1 MEIKKI
7 GLKDDTGKLRFDL
20 ITSESLTGMAEV
32 LTLGANKYEANS
44 WQNVEDGIDKHYASL
59 MRHLIQWRQGEIL
72 DEESKL
78 SHIKHVLTNAMFLLH
93 HESKKNNK
101 QLEDICNK
109 NIIKGNNA
117 NELFINASKELIAN
131 GKYVSPRG
139 LKTLEIEDAWL
150 ILKDPNKSIVTLSER
165 KIDLDYLEGEIA
177 WYLSGSLQVEDIAKH
192 SKFWN
197 NIQNKDGTVNS
208 NYGFLAMK
216 EKHNGKTQYQW
227 CVDRIKEDKDTR
239 QAIINYN
246 QPKHKFEDNKD
257 FVCTIAQLFRVNDNK
272 LDSTV
277 LMRSNDMIRGLTYDM
292 PWFTLVQ
299 KQLAEETGYDLGV
312 YKHYSASFH
321 VYEKHFD
328 MVNKIA
334 GGKTNDK

>member
-93 HESKKNNK
+93 HESKKNNE
-101 QLEDICNK
+101 QIEDICNK
-109 NIIKGNNA
+109 NIIKGSNA
-117 NELFINASKELIAN
+117 NELFINASKELITN

-150 ILKDPNKSIVTLSER
+150 ILKDPNKTIVTLPER

-216 EKHNGKTQYQW
+216 EKHNGKTQYEW

-257 FVCTIAQLFRVNDNK
+257 FVCTLSQQFIIRDRK
-272 LDSTV
+272 LDTIV
-277 LMRSNDMIRGLTYDM
+277 NMRSNDLIYGFTYDA
-292 PWFTLVQ
+292 PWFAYLQ
-299 KQLAEETGYDLGV
+299 NKLSLALKIEQGSYFHFATSL
-312 YKHYSASFH
+312 H
-321 VYEKHFD
+321 VYERHFK
-328 MVNKIA
+328 MLEEIA
-334 GGKTNDK
+334 SAKL